1 LITISIA
8 VGALTT
14 SCDSSDEIVSP
25 PERWVLTMSDEFNSG
40 TSPSAELW
48 TIETGYGSNN
58 DGWGNNEWQLY
69 TDSPENVRVEDGNLV
84 ISAQCPIAP
93 CGIRDGSITSARIK
107 TQSYACDDDD
117 KKCGFEQK
125 YGRFEARI
133 KLPEGQGLWPA
144 FWMLGADI
152 DEVGWPETGEID
164 IMEHLGQTP
173 ERVFGSLHGPGYSG
187 SKAISRA
194 FALPEGESF
203 ANDFHIF
210 AVEWDPGRITF
221 SVDEEVYNIV
231 TSAQVSGHGDWVFD
245 HEFFV
250 ILNLAVGGN
259 PVRPPPDP
267 SGTVFP
273 AEMLVDYVRIFER
286 AQ

>member
-1 LITISIA
+1 MPNIRSLCLITISIA
-8 VGALTT
+8 GGALTT

-93 CGIRDGSITSARIK
+93 CGIRDGSITS
-107 TQSYACDDDD
+107 
-117 KKCGFEQK
+117 
-125 YGRFEARI
+125 ARI